1 MSPVRRQA
9 AVVVGLAVA
18 IVMSAIAGVYARHE
32 SRKQFMQLQQLTAER
47 DELEVEWGRLQ
58 IEQSTWSGHAR
69 VEDLARSRMSMR
81 IPAPA
86 DIAVVRQ

>member
-1 MSPVRRQA
+1 MTQVQRHNLLIA
-9 AVVVGLAVA
+9 GLAVA
-18 IVMSAIAGVYARHE
+18 ILASAVAGVYARHE
-32 SRKQFMQLQQLTAER
+32 SRQQFTRLQQLTAER

-81 IPAPA
+81 VPSSAE
-86 DIAVVRQ
+86 IAVVRQ